1 MDELDDVGA
10 ALGVCACEG
19 DTDCVRLPLPVGL
32 PVSVRVDVSVWLGL
46 EVELAVA
53 ACDADW
59 VMAWLGVRVALDVVE
74 PLGEEVVVLVTSWL
88 PVLELLEDGF

>member
-32 PVSVRVDVSVWLGL
+32 PVSVTLGL
-46 EVELAVA
+46 VVELALAGCDGDWEPVVT
-53 ACDADW
+53 CDAVWEYDPPGDT
-59 VMAWLGVRVALDVVE
+59 AWEGVEAPLGVAVPLRV
-74 PLGEEVVVLVTSWL
+74 
-88 PVLELLEDGF
+88 